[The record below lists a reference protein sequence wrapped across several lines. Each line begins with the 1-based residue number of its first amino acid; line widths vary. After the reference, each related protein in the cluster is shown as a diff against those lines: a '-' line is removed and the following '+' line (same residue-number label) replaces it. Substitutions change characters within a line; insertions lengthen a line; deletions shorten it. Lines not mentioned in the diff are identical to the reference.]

1 MQAGTGVIII
11 TQETGREW
19 AEKFGRYYALHAV
32 AAHRIIDW
40 KSILDL
46 FSIIAAQITSVSS

>member
-1 MQAGTGVIII
+1 MQAGTGGIIL

-19 AEKFGRYYALHAV
+19 AEKFGRYYALHV

-40 KSILDL
+40 QSILDL